1 MWYWWLIGFGIGYF
15 ITHITYFVLVLRV
28 GIIIRLTPRDIYVCT
43 THSHIMSF
51 IIWLIELAIIPLIV
65 IVYDIY
71 SIVEYV
77 KWKKEYKKGEWK

>member
-43 THSHIMSF
+43 AHSHIMSF

-65 IVYDIY
+65 IIYDIH
-71 SIVEYV
+71 SIVEYA
-77 KWKKEYKKGEWK
+77 KWNKEERNRV